1 KREHVGDWGTTFGP
15 QLSGERKLRLIAQNH
30 SGSFSPGIS
39 GREEENPMAAAR
51 FHSGDSGRSRCR
63 AKPYIPGLLFKSR
76 MENIGQC
83 AGIGHSNPATVPTV
97 TVTTETATTV
107 TATTVIALTAM
118 L

>member
-1 KREHVGDWGTTFGP
+1 
-15 QLSGERKLRLIAQNH
+15 
-30 SGSFSPGIS
+30 
-39 GREEENPMAAAR
+39 MAAAR

-63 AKPYIPGLLFKSR
+63 AEPYIPGLLFKSR

-107 TATTVIALTAM
+107 TATTVITVMAMFSTAAPALQVPIFFVLERRKLGRPGFIAN
-118 L
+118 